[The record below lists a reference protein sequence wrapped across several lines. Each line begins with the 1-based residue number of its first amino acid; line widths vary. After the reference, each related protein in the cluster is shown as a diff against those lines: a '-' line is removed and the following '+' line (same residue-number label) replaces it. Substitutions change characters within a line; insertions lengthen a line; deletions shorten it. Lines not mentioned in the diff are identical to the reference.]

1 MNPLDGIR
9 VLDFTRVFAGPAA
22 TQLLGDLGAE
32 VIKVEEPGRGDE
44 ARTLGTT
51 PASLA
56 EHGASASYLAFNRNK
71 RSVVLDLRKPEGL
84 AVARR
89 LAAQA
94 DVLVHN
100 FRPGAMARWGLD
112 WESLRAA
119 NPRLVHCSF
128 SAYGETGP
136 LRDVGA
142 NDLALQAHSGLMS
155 ITGEPDRP
163 PVRCGSAVI
172 DLHGSLAMVGAILAA
187 LLQRERTGEGQA
199 VETSLLRAS
208 AHLMSY
214 MYTEYWLDGTERK
227 PMGTANHLS
236 VPNQVVPTAD
246 GSVVIIAPSDEM
258 WRRCARVLDPESL
271 DRPEFATAMDRRLRR
286 EELIAALSAAT
297 RRHTSDE
304 VVAALAPAKVNVAKV
319 NTVGQ
324 AAQDPQLQA
333 IGGVLELEREGRT
346 VRTVAAPFV
355 LQAAPMRTG
364 AAPPAL
370 GADTEAVLAQAGF
383 GPDDIEALR
392 QAGAFGWSAPRKE
405 QHPQMHRRSKA

>member
-1 MNPLDGIR
+1 MEDAAPRPLEGIR

-22 TQLLGDLGAE
+22 TQMLGDLGAE

-56 EHGASASYLAFNRNK
+56 QLGASASFLAFNRNK
-71 RSVVLDLRKPEGL
+71 KSIALDLRSPVGL
-84 AVARR
+84 EVARS
-89 LAAQA
+89 LARQV
-94 DVLVHN
+94 DVVVHN
-100 FRPGAMARWGLD
+100 FRPGAMARWRLD
-112 WESLRAA
+112 WESLRAD
-119 NPRLVHCSF
+119 NPKLIHCSF

-142 NDLALQAHSGLMS
+142 NDLALQGHSGLMS

-172 DLHGSLAMVGAILAA
+172 DLHGGMAMVSAILAA
-187 LLQRERTGEGQA
+187 LLQRAKTGRGQA

-214 MYTEYWLDGTERK
+214 LYTEYWLDGTVRR

-258 WRRCARVLDPESL
+258 WRRCARALDPATL
-271 DRPEFATAMDRRLRR
+271 DRPDFATAMDRRLRR
-286 EELIAALSAAT
+286 EEVIGALAAVT
-297 RRHTSDE
+297 GRMTSDA
-304 VVAALAPAKVNVAKV
+304 VVAALAAAKVNVAKV
-319 NTVGQ
+319 NSVGQ
-324 AAQDPQLQA
+324 AADDAQLDA
-333 IGGVLELEREGRT
+333 IGGRLDLVYRGQS
-346 VRTVAAPFV
+346 VRTVAAPFAMSGRNSV
-355 LQAAPMRTG
+355 PIQPRCCMRPDTMTTPSRICVSEAHSGRRRRPRRDRPAVRMTCAP
-364 AAPPAL
+364 L
-370 GADTEAVLAQAGF
+370 LV
-383 GPDDIEALR
+383 
-392 QAGAFGWSAPRKE
+392 
-405 QHPQMHRRSKA
+405 

>member
-1 MNPLDGIR
+1 MQRPLDGIR

-22 TQLLGDLGAE
+22 TQVLGDLGAG
-32 VIKVEEPGRGDE
+32 VVKVEEPGRGDE

-51 PASLA
+51 PQSLA
-56 EHGASASYLAFNRNK
+56 QHGASASYLAFNRNK
-71 RSVVLDLRKPEGL
+71 QSLVLDLRKPEGL
-84 AVARR
+84 EVARR
-89 LAAQA
+89 LAARA

-100 FRPGAMARWGLD
+100 FRPGAMERWGLD

-119 NPRLVHCSF
+119 NPRLIHCSF

-155 ITGEPDRP
+155 ITGEPGRP

-172 DLHGSLAMVGAILAA
+172 DLHGSLAMVSAILAA
-187 LLQRERTGEGQA
+187 LLLRQKTGEGQA

-214 MYTEYWLDGTERK
+214 MYTEYWLDGTERQ

-258 WRRCARVLDPESL
+258 WRRCARALDAESL
-271 DRPEFATAMDRRLRR
+271 DRPEFATAMDRRMRR
-286 EELIAALSAAT
+286 DEVIAALSAAT
-297 RRHTSDE
+297 GRRTSDE
-304 VVAALAPAKVNVAKV
+304 VMAALAPAKVNVAKV

-324 AAQDPQLQA
+324 AAQDPQLAA
-333 IGGVLELEREGRT
+333 IGGVVTYDRAGT
-346 VRTVAAPFV
+346 PVRSVATPFV
-355 LQAAPMRTG
+355 LGAAPMRMET
-364 AAPPAL
+364 PPPGL
-370 GADTEAVLAQAGF
+370 GADTDAVLAEAGF
-383 GPDDIEALR
+383 TTAEVEALR
-392 QAGAFGWSAPRKE
+392 LTGAIG
-405 QHPQMHRRSKA
+405 

>member
-1 MNPLDGIR
+1 MEDAAPRPLEGIR

-22 TQLLGDLGAE
+22 TQMLGDLGAE

-56 EHGASASYLAFNRNK
+56 QLGASASFLAFNRNK
-71 RSVVLDLRKPEGL
+71 KSIALDLRSPVGL
-84 AVARR
+84 EVARS
-89 LAAQA
+89 LARQV
-94 DVLVHN
+94 DVVVHN
-100 FRPGAMARWGLD
+100 FRPGAMARWRLD
-112 WESLRAA
+112 WESLRAD
-119 NPRLVHCSF
+119 NPKLIHCSF

-142 NDLALQAHSGLMS
+142 NDLALQGHSGLMS

-172 DLHGSLAMVGAILAA
+172 DLHGGMAMVSAILAA
-187 LLQRERTGEGQA
+187 LLQRAKTGRGQA

-214 MYTEYWLDGTERK
+214 LYTEYWLDGTVRR

-258 WRRCARVLDPESL
+258 WRRCARALDPATL
-271 DRPEFATAMDRRLRR
+271 DRPDFATAMDRRLRR
-286 EELIAALSAAT
+286 EEVIGALAAVT
-297 RRHTSDE
+297 GRMTSDA
-304 VVAALAPAKVNVAKV
+304 VVAALAAAKVNVAKV
-319 NTVGQ
+319 NSVGQ
-324 AAQDPQLQA
+324 AADDAQLDA
-333 IGGVLELEREGRT
+333 IGGRLDLVYRGQS
-346 VRTVAAPFV
+346 VRTVAAPF
-355 LQAAPMRTG
+355 AMSASPMRVDHQ
-364 AAPPAL
+364 PPEL
-370 GADTEAVLAQAGF
+370 GADTATVLHAAGY
-383 GPDDIEALR
+383 DDDAISDLR
-392 QAGAFGWSAPRKE
+392 VRGAFGETA
-405 QHPQMHRRSKA
+405 QAAA

>member
-1 MNPLDGIR
+1 MQPLDGIR

-22 TQLLGDLGAE
+22 TQVLGDLGAE

-51 PASLA
+51 PESLA
-56 EHGASASYLAFNRNK
+56 QHGASASYLAFNRNK
-71 RSVVLDLRKPEGL
+71 QSIVLDLRKPAGL
-84 AVARR
+84 EAARH
-89 LAAQA
+89 LAAQV

-112 WESLRAA
+112 WESLRVA
-119 NPRLVHCSF
+119 NPRLIHCSF

-172 DLHGSLAMVGAILAA
+172 DLHGSLAMVSAILAA
-187 LLQRERTGEGQA
+187 LLQRQRSGEGQA

-236 VPNQVVPTAD
+236 VPNQVVPTSD

-258 WRRCARVLDPESL
+258 WRRCARALDAENL

-286 EELIAALSAAT
+286 DAVIAALTKAT
-297 RRHTSDE
+297 LQRTSDE
-304 VVAALAPAKVNVAKV
+304 VVAVLAPAKVNVAKV
-319 NTVGQ
+319 NSVGQ
-324 AAQDPQLQA
+324 AAQDPQLEA
-333 IGGVLELEREGRT
+333 IGGT
-346 VRTVAAPFV
+346 VKVDRDGGPMRTVATPFV
-355 LQAAPMRTG
+355 LGAAPMRLRKS
-364 AAPPAL
+364 PPGL
-370 GADTEAVLAQAGF
+370 GADTEAVLAQAGYSPADMERLRST
-383 GPDDIEALR
+383 GAL
-392 QAGAFGWSAPRKE
+392 G
-405 QHPQMHRRSKA
+405 